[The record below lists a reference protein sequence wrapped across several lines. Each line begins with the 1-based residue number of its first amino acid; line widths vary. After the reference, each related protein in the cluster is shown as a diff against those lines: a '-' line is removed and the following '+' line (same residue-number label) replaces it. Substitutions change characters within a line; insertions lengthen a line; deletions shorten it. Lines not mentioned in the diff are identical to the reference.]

1 MCAKTVKTE
10 VPHRLFIAI
19 EGLRNAVLCFNITYL
34 IINVF
39 DLPSSSIT

>member
-10 VPHRLFIAI
+10 VPHRLFIAG
-19 EGLRNAVLCFNITYL
+19 EGLRNAVLSFNITYL

-39 DLPSSSIT
+39 DSPSSSIT

>member
-10 VPHRLFIAI
+10 VPHSFFIAC
-19 EGLRNAVLCFNITYL
+19 EGLRNAILCFNITYL